1 MRAVI
6 QKVSKA
12 KCVVN
17 NAEISSIN
25 DGFAI
30 FLAIKDTDKQED
42 IDYIVKK
49 IENLR
54 IFEDE
59 NGKMNI
65 SLKDKGYQILLI
77 SQFTLYGD
85 VRKGNRPS
93 FVSSA
98 KPDKAEEYIKIVEN
112 KLKQDGFDVRSGK
125 FRSHMEISL
134 TNDGPVT
141 IILDSEK
148 IL

>member
-30 FLAIKDTDKQED
+30 LLAIKDTDKQED